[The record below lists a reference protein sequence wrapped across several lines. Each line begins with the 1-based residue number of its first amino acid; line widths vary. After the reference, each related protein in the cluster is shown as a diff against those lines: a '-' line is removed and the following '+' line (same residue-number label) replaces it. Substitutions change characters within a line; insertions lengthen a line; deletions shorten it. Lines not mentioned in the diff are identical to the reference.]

1 MPRPLE
7 RCCLQDGLKLDL
19 NRLIRRGQL
28 LRNAFTT
35 AARIRWTSSYWGV
48 VAEGIISASMEGD
61 GSGWFTVRIGHGFDE
76 RIGLVSRQR
85 HFGGKQWYFSC
96 PITGRLASVL
106 WRPNGASR
114 FASRQAWGNR
124 VAYRSQF
131 LDRDSRAHHAQAK
144 IRQRLCEP
152 DGLDPEEWDF
162 PPKPKWMRFRTY
174 ERWEARFD
182 RQEAI
187 LDQGLATLAARFVGK

>member
-19 NRLIRRGQL
+19 NRLIRRGHL

-35 AARIRWTSSYWGV
+35 AARITWTSSCWGV
-48 VAEGIISASMEGD
+48 VAEGVISASMEGD
-61 GSGWFTVRIGHGFDE
+61 EAGWFSVRIGRGLDQ

-85 HFGGKQWYFSC
+85 HFGGKQWYFGC

-106 WRPNGASR
+106 WRPNEASR
-114 FASRQAWGNR
+114 FASRGAWGNR

-144 IRQRLCEP
+144 IRHMLCEP
-152 DGLDPEEWDF
+152 DGLDREEWDF

-182 RQEAI
+182 RQDAI
-187 LDQGLATLAARFVGK
+187 LDQGLATLAARLVGK